1 MGTGDTLKR
10 LGKLHTGRSKKKKKK
25 QTNKKRKK
33 KKKKKKYTTLKTQKM
48 SNADPTKNEGVNPG
62 GREG

>member
-10 LGKLHTGRSKKKKKK
+10 LGKLHTGRSKKKKNQ

-33 KKKKKKYTTLKTQKM
+33 KRKKKIHNTENSKDEQRG
-48 SNADPTKNEGVNPG
+48 PH
-62 GREG
+62 